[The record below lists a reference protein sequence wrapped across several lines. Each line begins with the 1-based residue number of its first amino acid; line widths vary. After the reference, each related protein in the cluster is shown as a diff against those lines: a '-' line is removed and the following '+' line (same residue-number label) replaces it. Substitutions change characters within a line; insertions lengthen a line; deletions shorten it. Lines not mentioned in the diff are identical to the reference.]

1 MIYYGE
7 FLTKEKE
14 EGALVKK
21 LYADRNEEL
30 FVLLSN
36 YHKPSDYDA
45 LKQGIYDLIHEMPE
59 YQALKNSQSPPPATY
74 PPKSILEAIE
84 LLE

>member
-21 LYADRNEEL
+21 LYNEKNKDL
-30 FVLLSN
+30 FILLSN
-36 YHKPSDYDA
+36 YHKPSDYDN
-45 LKQGIYDLIHEMPE
+45 LK
-59 YQALKNSQSPPPATY
+59 
-74 PPKSILEAIE
+74 
-84 LLE
+84 